1 MQTFRNRC
9 LLVLLVFGV
18 TVAGGV
24 YLYHHSPTE
33 GVGKYPLCVFR
44 QVANID
50 CAGCGLTRASHE
62 LVHLRI
68 ASAISYNPLVVLAL
82 PFIFYWV
89 GTELGA
95 WVWRERYRGPRV
107 RISQRGAFWMLIVVL
122 LYTVLRNI
130 PVWPLT
136 MLSPGGG

>member
-9 LLVLLVFGV
+9 LLVLFALALGV
-18 TVAGGV
+18 IGAS
-24 YLYHHSPTE
+24 YLYRHSPAGE
-33 GVGKYPLCVFR
+33 GSFYPPCVFR

-62 LVHLRI
+62 LVHLRVG
-68 ASAISYNPLVVLAL
+68 SAIAYNPLVVLAL

-130 PVWPLT
+130 PIWPLT